1 MCILFFFY
9 EGERP
14 FKCKLCDKAFAHQ
27 SDLNRHKIVHSGI
40 LATSYLSEADTHYLY
55 FFILIHYEFSH

>member
-1 MCILFFFY
+1 MKYINVCILFYFY

-27 SDLNRHKIVHSGI
+27 SDLNRHKIVHSGK
-40 LATSYLSEADTHYLY
+40 LATSML
-55 FFILIHYEFSH
+55 ICQKLIHITFIFLY